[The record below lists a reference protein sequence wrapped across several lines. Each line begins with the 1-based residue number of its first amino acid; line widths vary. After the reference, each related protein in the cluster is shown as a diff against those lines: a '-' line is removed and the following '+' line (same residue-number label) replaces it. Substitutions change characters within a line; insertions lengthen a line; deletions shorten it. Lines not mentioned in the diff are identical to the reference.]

1 MLFSR
6 LFGYKFALIYVE
18 VFLMLNLII
27 TMETPGFCFGGGL
40 GMTKLEIFH
49 GVSKKLN
56 DFFLYIQLPYYI
68 Q

>member
-27 TMETPGFCFGGGL
+27 TMETPGFFLGGG
-40 GMTKLEIFH
+40 
-49 GVSKKLN
+49 GVRN
-56 DFFLYIQLPYYI
+56 DKARNLSWGK
-68 Q
+68 